1 VSTKQIRPAGSGSP
15 SNRRGRRLSPAG
27 LAERYGLRL
36 IVQFGSVV
44 EGRATAQS
52 DLDVA
57 VMADRP
63 RRGALDWQARLVVA
77 LGEVLKTSREVDL
90 TLLNGADSL
99 ISFRVASRGRL
110 LYEAEPGLFQA
121 FQRHASRAFD
131 DDAPRRVAVRRWL
144 EARLG

>member
-1 VSTKQIRPAGSGSP
+1 MTHDS
-15 SNRRGRRLSPAG
+15 RLPP
-27 LAERYGLRL
+27 LAHRFGVRF
-36 IVQFGSVV
+36 IAQFGSTVS
-44 EGRATAQS
+44 GRARPDS

-63 RRGALDWQARLVVA
+63 RRRALDWQARLVVA
-77 LGEVLKTSREVDL
+77 LGEALETSREVDL

-110 LYEAEPGLFQA
+110 LYEADPGAFHA

-131 DDAPRRVAVRRWL
+131 DDAPRRLAVRRWL

>member
-1 VSTKQIRPAGSGSP
+1 MTHNP
-15 SNRRGRRLSPAG
+15 RLPP
-27 LAERYGLRL
+27 LARRYGLRF
-36 IVQFGSVV
+36 IVQFGSTVS
-44 EGRATAQS
+44 GRARPDS

-63 RRGALDWQARLVVA
+63 RRRALDWQARLVVA
-77 LGEVLKTSREVDL
+77 LGDALETSREVDL

-110 LYEAEPGLFQA
+110 LHEAEPGLFQA

-131 DDAPRRVAVRRWL
+131 DDAPRRLAVRRWL